1 MLGLLIEDILNET
14 ANVNDIND
22 AIDNHKRIIINY
34 QSKGEDVA
42 NGARVIEVY
51 AYGLTKA
58 GNPVIRAFQPYGD
71 TTSRVPAWKFFRL
84 DRIKQWKE
92 TKQTYSHPASFYY
105 KGLGEFNPNDDLTM
119 STVYKIADF
128 NGNNTKT
135 STSAPKTK
143 DEVFKTDT
151 ERGMERLKQQL
162 NNPITLSDL
171 KTQNGFKD
179 VNINKTNDSGPK
191 TQTDANINKEN
202 ELSDLRNKLGDTT
215 NPIQLSDLKKRLSLD
230 NEDEVFK
237 TDTERGMERL
247 KQQLNNPQKIDLSQ
261 IPKR

>member
-1 MLGLLIEDILNET
+1 MLGLLLKEILNESVT
-14 ANVNDIND
+14 IDDINK
-22 AIDNHKRIIINY
+22 AIDDHKRVIINY
-34 QSKGEDVA
+34 NSNGEDIA
-42 NGARVIEVY
+42 SGSRVIEVH

-105 KGLGEFNPNDDLTM
+105 KGLGEFNPNDDLSM
-119 STVYKIADF
+119 STVYKIANF
-128 NGNNTKT
+128 NSNINNNVTT
-135 STSAPKTK
+135 LSSPKTK

-151 ERGMERLKQQL
+151 ELGMERLKQQL

-171 KTQNGFKD
+171 KTQDGFKGVD
-179 VNINKTNDSGPK
+179 NKTNHSGPK
-191 TQTDANINKEN
+191 TKADLNTDKQ
-202 ELSDLRNKLGDTT
+202 ELEDDELRNGMKNTENSPSSPKT
-215 NPIQLSDLKKRLSLD
+215 K
-230 NEDEVFK
+230 DEVFK
-237 TDTERGMERL
+237 TDTELGMERL